1 MEDLSR
7 GVLAGRI
14 SVVGLDDRRSDAQL
28 LRVTGREPEA
38 FGVFYRRHVTPIM
51 AYLLSRTR
59 RPEIAADLCAETFA
73 VALERAALYDPER
86 APARAWLFML
96 ANSGLRDS
104 LRRGRVEDAA
114 RRRLGMEPRALT
126 DADLERVEEL
136 VDLRRG
142 LDAEALVADL
152 PREQREAVLARV
164 VLERDYAAMARELEV
179 SEAVVRQRVSRGL
192 SGLRARLGETG
203 R

>member
-1 MEDLSR
+1 MS
-7 GVLAGRI
+7 G
-14 SVVGLDDRRSDAQL
+14 VGLEDRRSDAQL
-28 LRVTGREPEA
+28 LQVTAREPEA
-38 FGVFYRRHVTPIM
+38 FGVFYRRHVTSIM
-51 AYLLSRTR
+51 AYLLARTR

-73 VALERAALYDPER
+73 VALERAEHYDPER

-96 ANSGLRDS
+96 ANSRLLDS

-114 RRRLGMEPRALT
+114 RRRLGMEPRVLT

-136 VDLRRG
+136 VDVRRG
-142 LDAEALVADL
+142 IEAATLVADL
-152 PREQREAVLARV
+152 PAEQRDAVLSRV
-164 VLERDYAAMARELEV
+164 VLEEEYAHIAARLEV

-192 SGLRARLGETG
+192 SGLRARFGETS